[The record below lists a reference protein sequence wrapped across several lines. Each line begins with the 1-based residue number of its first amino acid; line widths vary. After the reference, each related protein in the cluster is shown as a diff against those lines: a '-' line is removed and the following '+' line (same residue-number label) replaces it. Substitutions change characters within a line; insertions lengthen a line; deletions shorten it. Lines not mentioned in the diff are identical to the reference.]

1 LNLDLR
7 GEAMGIIQVLPRDV
21 AGSIAAGEVVERPGS
36 VVKELVENALDAG
49 ATAINVEIAGGGLDL
64 VRVSDNGC
72 GLARDDA
79 SLALERFSTSKIR
92 AASDL
97 NAIRTL
103 GFRGEALAAI
113 SAVADVAML
122 TRTAEELEGT
132 RVVVRDG
139 RLMVEP
145 AASPAGCSLAVSR
158 LFYNTPARRKFLKSP
173 LHEAELCQE
182 TVLRYALAF
191 PGVAF
196 KLSVDGR
203 ERLVA
208 PPAGPLERAGLA
220 LGREV
225 AAEMLPVAWQAGELR
240 VQGHISSP
248 AIGRSRRD
256 GQHFFVNGRPIRS
269 GLLAVMLERPYAGRL
284 APGRSPLAVI
294 HITLDPA
301 LVDVNVHPRK
311 AEVRFAQER
320 AVYQALSQAVSAALA
335 PFPIQETLGLPGWPF
350 PETPSAPLVLAEGSP
365 AYQASRQAEALG
377 QVHNTYVVA
386 RAFEE
391 LIVVDQHAAHEAV
404 LTERLLAG
412 SGRAPLEPPARLAL
426 PANEAERLAANLDAL
441 ADLGWEIEP
450 FGVYGF
456 VVRSLPAALAGCE
469 LEGGVP
475 ALMAELNPE
484 LEAGHA
490 PEALRERLAART
502 ACRAAVKAG
511 DWLSLEQQQAL
522 LDELLAAWSPS
533 TCPHGRPAL
542 FRLSVDE
549 IERRFLRR

>member
-1 LNLDLR
+1 
-7 GEAMGIIQVLPRDV
+7 V
-21 AGSIAAGEVVERPGS
+21 
-36 VVKELVENALDAG
+36 
-49 ATAINVEIAGGGLDL
+49 
-64 VRVSDNGC
+64 
-72 GLARDDA
+72 
-79 SLALERFSTSKIR
+79 
-92 AASDL
+92 
-97 NAIRTL
+97 
-103 GFRGEALAAI
+103 
-113 SAVADVAML
+113 AVA
-122 TRTAEELEGT
+122 
-132 RVVVRDG
+132 
-139 RLMVEP
+139 
-145 AASPAGCSLAVSR
+145 R

-196 KLSVDGR
+196 RLSADGR

-208 PPAGPLERAGLA
+208 PPAGALERLGLA
-220 LGREV
+220 LGREA

-256 GQHFFVNGRPIRS
+256 GQYFFLNGRPIRS

-284 APGRSPLAVI
+284 PAGRSPLAVI
-294 HITLDPA
+294 HIVLDPA

-320 AVYQALSQAVSAALA
+320 AVYHALSQAVGAALA
-335 PFPIQETLGLPGWPF
+335 PFPIQEILGLPGWPF
-350 PETPSAPLVLAEGSP
+350 PETPSAPLILAEGGP
-365 AYQASRQAEALG
+365 AYELARQAEALG
-377 QVHNTYVVA
+377 QVRNTYIVG
-386 RAFEE
+386 RAFDE

-412 SGRAPLEPPARLAL
+412 GGRAPLEAPVRLAL
-426 PANEAERLAANLDAL
+426 PADEAERLAANLDTL
-441 ADLGWEIEP
+441 LELGWAIEP
-450 FGVYGF
+450 FGANGF
-456 VVRSLPAALAGCE
+456 LVRSLPAALAGCG
-469 LEGGVP
+469 LEGGVQQ
-475 ALMAELNPE
+475 LMADLIQE
-484 LEAGHA
+484 LEAGRSPDA
-490 PEALRERLAART
+490 VREKLAART